1 MVAAFEIEES
11 ITIGATTFEA
21 NPVQLHAPLMRDS
34 ERTLADRPT
43 FVAYTHAPELT
54 NREEVIYY
62 LSELYPDWARK
73 ARVRTSVLLY
83 LFIDEQGTV
92 RRTVIVES
100 SGHGNFDDAAV
111 EVAKQMAWTPAL
123 NRDRATPVWLVR
135 EVTFAAGRPVVG
147 VGSG

>member
-21 NPVQLHAPLMRDS
+21 NPVQLYAPRMRES
-34 ERTLADRPT
+34 GRALADRPT

-92 RRTVIVES
+92 QRTLIVES
-100 SGHGNFDDAAV
+100 SEHGDFDDAAV